1 LLNLGDS
8 FELSLNGWRIGARS
22 WPPTPLTTLSSVV
35 MKRIRALLLRKPGL
49 ERFIRYSAGSIVA
62 TLVSA
67 VTFAIAFKVVGIG
80 PVASPIAS
88 FATGA
93 LVAFVINRFWAWQ
106 HRDTP
111 GMGGEFLRY
120 WVVAIATA
128 LIATA
133 STTVADHYAA
143 NAGLRGFSRLFVV
156 EGAYFG
162 SYAVTFVAKF
172 VLLDR
177 FVFRASTRADLSR
190 AQVENTTRA

>member
-1 LLNLGDS
+1 
-8 FELSLNGWRIGARS
+8 
-22 WPPTPLTTLSSVV
+22 

-67 VTFAIAFKVVGIG
+67 ITFAVAFDVVGIG
-80 PVASPIAS
+80 STASSVVS

-106 HRDTP
+106 RRDTP

-128 LIATA
+128 LIATVC
-133 STTVADHYAA
+133 TTVADHYATH
-143 NAGLRGFSRLFVV
+143 AGLTGLLKLVVV

-162 SYAVTFVAKF
+162 SYAVTFAAKF

-177 FVFRASTRADLSR
+177 FVFRSPSRTDLSR

>member
-1 LLNLGDS
+1 
-8 FELSLNGWRIGARS
+8 
-22 WPPTPLTTLSSVV
+22 

-67 VTFAIAFKVVGIG
+67 VTFAIAFKLVGIG
-80 PVASPIAS
+80 PFASTIAS

-106 HRDTP
+106 RRDAP

-128 LIATA
+128 LLAAT
-133 STTVADHYAA
+133 STHYADGYA
-143 NAGLRGFSRLFVV
+143 TRAGLGGWSKTLVV

-162 SYAVTFVAKF
+162 SYAVTFAAKF

-177 FVFRASTRADLSR
+177 FVFRASKRADLSR